1 MTKNYDLYFDPTR
14 GEGKWVIEENGRVCF
29 MHSIHETAQ
38 AKLKAL
44 MGAAAEDAHDA
55 KVAEQSIA
63 DIEAGRVKLVS
74 GDELAVELA
83 RMGAGPTPADIVAM
97 APADMKERI
106 EAAMADVSFNENP
119 KPSKAVQK
127 LAAMAAEELA
137 VEMVGGSGV
146 AWEPDEIPRRPENAA
161 YWHRSD
167 GWYFDTGTQ
176 AMGPF
181 PLFID
186 AVIARWK
193 TLSDRVSRTAVIAHI
208 RDRIRWQRENNADP
222 AFQKDAERRGWVI
235 AMLENL
241 EREVGRMKT

>member
-83 RMGAGPTPADIVAM
+83 RMGAGPTPADIVA
-97 APADMKERI
+97 
-106 EAAMADVSFNENP
+106 
-119 KPSKAVQK
+119 
-127 LAAMAAEELA
+127 
-137 VEMVGGSGV
+137 
-146 AWEPDEIPRRPENAA
+146 IPRRPENAA
-161 YWHRSD
+161 YWHHSD

-193 TLSDRVSRTAVIAHI
+193 T
-208 RDRIRWQRENNADP
+208 
-222 AFQKDAERRGWVI
+222 
-235 AMLENL
+235 
-241 EREVGRMKT
+241 